1 MEQRGG
7 GDAGGAGASGRRRG
21 RQRLRR
27 PARRPTLAEAL
38 DDEQGEHLGRALA
51 EHASVF
57 RWQRGDVLL
66 IDNARVLHDGMPGF
80 GPRRL
85 RVALLGE
92 LPLPQARAHRAFLD
106 NAQKKSC

>member
-1 MEQRGG
+1 MRCI
-7 GDAGGAGASGRRRG
+7 ST
-21 RQRLRR
+21 
-27 PARRPTLAEAL
+27 TLLPPLHTFCRSFMSVWVKFE
-38 DDEQGEHLGRALA
+38 RA
-51 EHASVF
+51 HASVF

-106 NAQKKSC
+106 TAQKKSC